1 MTMKVECQG
10 CGQDCSNAY
19 GTWKGWPYHIMCIP
33 VSNGKSR
40 AKSDPPSMAGRGY
53 YEEDAPGYDE
63 AS

>member
-1 MTMKVECQG
+1 MSFKVECQG

-19 GTWKGWPYHIMCIP
+19 GTWHGYPYHIMCIP
-33 VSNGKSR
+33 AKNGKARTSGV
-40 AKSDPPSMAGRGY
+40 PPSLDGRGH